1 MIFFLIVIQFN
12 KSNLIKTFTVI
23 IYNIIQMLS
32 LSGLMNEI
40 KTRQKERETLMKSNM
55 RSILKQRIENNNKS
69 HGLEEKKQ
77 LIKQKQFNAM
87 MNKRDEMEKLY
98 RTQNLKK
105 LIEGNKKSYGL
116 EEKKQ
121 LIKER
126 QFNARKNIKP

>member
-1 MIFFLIVIQFN
+1 
-12 KSNLIKTFTVI
+12 
-23 IYNIIQMLS
+23 MLS

-55 RSILKQRIENNNKS
+55 RSILKQRIDNNNKS
-69 HGLEEKKQ
+69 QGLEEKKK

>member
-1 MIFFLIVIQFN
+1 
-12 KSNLIKTFTVI
+12 
-23 IYNIIQMLS
+23 MLS

-98 RTQNLKK
+98 RTQNR
-105 LIEGNKKSYGL
+105 KKSI
-116 EEKKQ
+116 KK
-121 LIKER
+121 
-126 QFNARKNIKP
+126 

>member
-1 MIFFLIVIQFN
+1 
-12 KSNLIKTFTVI
+12 
-23 IYNIIQMLS
+23 MLR
-32 LSGLMNEI
+32 LDGLMNEI

-55 RSILKQRIENNNKS
+55 RSILKQRIDNNNKS
-69 HGLEEKKQ
+69 QGLEEKKK

>member
-1 MIFFLIVIQFN
+1 MIVIQFN
-12 KSNLIKTFTVI
+12 KNNLIKTFTVI

-55 RSILKQRIENNNKS
+55 RSILKQRIDNNNKS

-105 LIEGNKKSYGL
+105 LIEGNKKSFGL

-126 QFNARKNIKP
+126 QFNASKNIKP

>member
-1 MIFFLIVIQFN
+1 
-12 KSNLIKTFTVI
+12 
-23 IYNIIQMLS
+23 MLS

-40 KTRQKERETLMKSNM
+40 KTRKKERETLMKSNM

-69 HGLEEKKQ
+69 QGLEEKKK